1 MICLNGL
8 FTTSKANEVGQC
20 KLFVFWMLRKSQ
32 VETFSCNFYVKNLS
46 LPFTEHNKIN
56 IQELKEACKSFEKV
70 LVQNI
75 HFGLSPSL
83 TSALQSIPRWRLVQ
97 AALPH
102 VMHCAAALLSNRV
115 KDMQNLGA
123 AETKL
128 LYTLHWILLFAAEEC
143 ADGEDGVKKDLN
155 TYDYLFSLP
164 TISVSYKF

>member
-1 MICLNGL
+1 M
-8 FTTSKANEVGQC
+8 FQ
-20 KLFVFWMLRKSQ
+20 
-32 VETFSCNFYVKNLS
+32 
-46 LPFTEHNKIN
+46 
-56 IQELKEACKSFEKV
+56 QELKEACKSFEKV

-102 VMHCAAALLSNRV
+102 VMHCAAALLTNRV
-115 KDMQNLGA
+115 KDLQNLGA

-143 ADGEDGVKKDLN
+143 ADGDDVKKEMMN
-155 TYDYLFSLP
+155 PYDYLFSIP
-164 TISVSYKF
+164 TISVKFSRCIVLSQ